1 VLVFH
6 LLRYT
11 LSRVFGP
18 KAKLINPPSL
28 APCPSVA
35 NSQPM
40 VTIIIPTR
48 DKPELLRN
56 CINSIKRHT
65 EYANYEI
72 LVVNNQSIQ
81 LETLILLNELRSL
94 GIKIVDYDFP
104 FNFSA
109 MCNLAVRNSTAEFVC
124 LLNNDTTV
132 LRSNWL
138 SSLVGHAQ
146 GENTGWV
153 GCLLVSENGL
163 IQHSGLALGFRG
175 IAEHAYIGES
185 LDLIEPSAVVES
197 CREVSAVTFACAVI
211 ARAKYDELAGLNEDF
226 PVGLNDVDCCIRSM
240 ELGYK
245 NIFCSSSVLT
255 HLESSSRPKALSVL
269 GAKRAIRDV
278 LQFLSLH
285 PFSKLKDSHYC

>member
-1 VLVFH
+1 MLVFD

-18 KAKLINPPSL
+18 KAKLKDPPSL
-28 APCPSVA
+28 APCPSA
-35 NSQPM
+35 ADSQPM

-56 CINSIKRHT
+56 CISSIKRLT

-81 LETLILLNELRSL
+81 LETLDLLNELRPL

-146 GENTGWV
+146 EEDTGWV
-153 GCLLVSENGL
+153 GCLLVSESRR

-175 IAEHAYIGES
+175 IAEHAYAGES
-185 LDLIEPSAVVES
+185 IDLVKPKAVVGS

-255 HLESSSRPKALSVL
+255 HVESATRPKALSVL

-278 LQFLSLH
+278 VVFFRDH
-285 PFSKLKDSHYC
+285 RFSKLKDYYYC